1 MGFQAE
7 FASYEPLRRLRD
19 SEAVKNLETRFKLYL
34 SRWKNNGFW

>member
-19 SEAVKNLETRFKLYL
+19 SEAVKNLENTL
-34 SRWKNNGFW
+34 